1 MRYAKDS
8 AASELK
14 PIIDRRNFAC
24 LAGVVRFD
32 IQAGMKAVKIAERR
46 KAAIARASSLYQ

>member
-1 MRYAKDS
+1 MKDR

-14 PIIDRRNFAC
+14 PIIDRLNFAC

-32 IQAGMKAVKIAERR
+32 IQAGLKAVKIAERR
-46 KAAIARASSLYQ
+46 KAAIARASSLSQ